1 MGGEEQRSTE
11 NHSHKYVMVAIST
24 EGNLDK
30 SSIQMAIDL
39 EGGRKGTQMVDFEK
53 DTRRWWF
60 SPRSWL
66 WNSMRDSIAS
76 STEPIWIRAILRSF
90 LLNEENSEI
99 VNILPTFVRVAC
111 HLLYCTWKTIFS
123 L

>member
-1 MGGEEQRSTE
+1 MIFLIGMEKKQ
-11 NHSHKYVMVAIST
+11 HSAKRRNHKYVMVAIST
-24 EGNLDK
+24 EGNLDGCI
-30 SSIQMAIDL
+30 IQRGIDL

-76 STEPIWIRAILRSF
+76 STEPIWIKAILRSF
-90 LLNEENSEI
+90 
-99 VNILPTFVRVAC
+99 
-111 HLLYCTWKTIFS
+111 
-123 L
+123 